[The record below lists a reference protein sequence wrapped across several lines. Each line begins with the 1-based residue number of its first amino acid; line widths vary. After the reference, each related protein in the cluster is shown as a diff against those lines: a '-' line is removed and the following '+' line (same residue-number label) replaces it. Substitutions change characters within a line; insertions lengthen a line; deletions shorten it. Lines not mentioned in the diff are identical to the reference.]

1 MDKQLAVIAIVVEK
15 EESVEALNSL
25 LHEFR
30 EYVIGRM
37 GISHKERGISLIS
50 LAVDG
55 PVDMIN
61 ALSGKIGRLPGV
73 SSKTAY
79 SKVQD

>member
-37 GISHKERGISLIS
+37 EIPHKERGISLIS

>member
-37 GISHKERGISLIS
+37 GIPHKKRGISLIS

>member
-1 MDKQLAVIAIVVEK
+1 
-15 EESVEALNSL
+15 
-25 LHEFR
+25 
-30 EYVIGRM
+30 M
-37 GISHKERGISLIS
+37 GIPHKERGISLIS

>member
-37 GISHKERGISLIS
+37 GIPHKERGISLIS

-61 ALSGKIGRLPGV
+61 ALSGKIGRLPGG

>member
-37 GISHKERGISLIS
+37 GIPHKERGISLIS

>member
-25 LHEFR
+25 LNEFR

-37 GISHKERGISLIS
+37 GIPHKERGISLIS